1 LSLIITGDF
10 SQIKM
15 RFEKD
20 FPDKLRSQI
29 LVSEVIG
36 KKVKL
41 KLRGKEF
48 TGLCPFHNEKSPSF
62 TVNDLKGFYHCFGC
76 QAHGDIITFTMQS
89 EGLEFIDAIKKLADD
104 HGIMIPQVKFDIV
117 HEEKVDRDYLI
128 LEKIGAF
135 FEKTLQESTGREARA
150 YIAKRGLSVEITK
163 KFRLGYAL
171 SSYDALHKFL
181 AAAGF
186 AEAEILRSGVI
197 AKNDQQKIYDKFRH
211 RIIFPITD
219 KKNRIIAFGG
229 RVLAAEDMPKYLN
242 SAETE
247 IFKKNQTLYNIF
259 NARKPIFEKKY
270 AVVVE
275 GYMDVISLVSSGIEN
290 VVAGLGTALGENHL
304 RELFNITDKI
314 VICLDG
320 DSAGLRAAKRVAEIA
335 LPIISSKK
343 NISFTFLP
351 NQMDPDDFVKSFG
364 AAKLEENF
372 MNSTNLSQ
380 ALIEFTLL
388 DLGLEKK
395 TEISAEDKAKL
406 EAELTK
412 KVEVIADATTKKY
425 FSQFCRDALFSLGR
439 ASFNKSRSGFKDRKN
454 VGQNSQYSSQ
464 NYSQSFGKNSSQN
477 SAQNLSHLSGT
488 SQNFGNLIQTIYA
501 KPSNA
506 ADYLAK
512 NIIALIIKYPQ
523 LAHHKD
529 ENFDIKEVNFLSD
542 KLTIIKDLAVE
553 LVDENESI
561 TSEILLSGLENASL
575 EGNFDEIKNLLA
587 TMSSLDLQYEESGIA
602 QISQKMSLLLLKEL
616 LLQVD
621 QQYKQSLLKIDEIE
635 TYQTTIVN
643 EKIKEIFS
651 YRNLLEQKILELER
665 DLIS

>member
-1 LSLIITGDF
+1 
-10 SQIKM
+10 M
-15 RFEKD
+15 RFPKD

-76 QAHGDIITFTMQS
+76 QAHGDVVSFTMQS
-89 EGLEFIDAIKKLADD
+89 DGLEFADAIKKLADD
-104 HGIMIPQVKFDIV
+104 HGIAIPQVKFDIV
-117 HEEKVDRDYLI
+117 REEKVDRDYLI
-128 LEKIGAF
+128 LEKISSF
-135 FEKTLQESTGREARA
+135 FEKNLQESTGREARS
-150 YIAKRGLSVEITK
+150 YIAKRGLSAEIVK
-163 KFRLGYAL
+163 KFRLGYSL

-181 AAAGF
+181 SAAGF
-186 AEAEILRSGVI
+186 AESEILRSGVI
-197 AKNDQQKIYDKFRH
+197 AKNDQQKIYDKFRN
-211 RIIFPITD
+211 RVIFPITD

-229 RVLAAEDMPKYLN
+229 RVLAAQDMPKYLN

-275 GYMDVISLVSSGIEN
+275 GYMDVISLVASGIEN
-290 VVAGLGTALGENHL
+290 VVAGLGTAFGENHL
-304 RELFNITDKI
+304 RELFLITDKI

-335 LPIISSKK
+335 LPLISSKK

-351 NQMDPDDFVKSFG
+351 NQLDPDDFVKTFG

-372 MNSTNLSQ
+372 INSVNLSQ
-380 ALIEFTLL
+380 AMVEFTLL

-395 TEISAEDKAKL
+395 TEISAEDKAKI

-412 KVEVIADATTKKY
+412 KTALINDATTKKY
-425 FSQFCRDALFSLGR
+425 FALFFKDALFSLGR
-439 ASFNKSRSGFKDRKN
+439 VSFKNDKKSARGQAGKDSKKSLFSEKSAN
-454 VGQNSQYSSQ
+454 NST
-464 NYSQSFGKNSSQN
+464 
-477 SAQNLSHLSGT
+477 H
-488 SQNFGNLIQTIYA
+488 NFGNLIPTIYA

-506 ADYLAK
+506 SDHLAK
-512 NIIALIIKYPQ
+512 NIIALIIKFPQ
-523 LAHHKD
+523 LAHHRD
-529 ENFDIKEVNFLSD
+529 ENFDIKEISFLND
-542 KLTIIKDLAVE
+542 KLSNIKDVAIE
-553 LVDENESI
+553 FVDNDDAI
-561 TSEILLSGLENASL
+561 TAEILLSSLENADL
-575 EGNFDEIKNLLA
+575 EGDFADIKNLLA
-587 TMSSLDLQYEESGIA
+587 TMPSLDLQYEESGIA

-621 QQYKQSLLKIDEIE
+621 QQYKQSLSKIDEIE
-635 TYQTTIVN
+635 TYQTTIIN
-643 EKIKEIFS
+643 EKIKEIFA
-651 YRNLLEQKILELER
+651 YRNMLEQKILALEK
-665 DLIS
+665 DLI

>member
-1 LSLIITGDF
+1 
-10 SQIKM
+10 M
-15 RFEKD
+15 RFPKD

-76 QAHGDIITFTMQS
+76 QAHGDVVSFVMQS
-89 EGLEFIDAIKKLADD
+89 EGLEFPDAIKKLADD
-104 HGIMIPQVKFDIV
+104 HGIEIPQVKFDV
-117 HEEKVDRDYLI
+117 VREEKVDRDYLI
-128 LEKIGAF
+128 LEKISEF
-135 FEKTLQESTGREARA
+135 FEKNLQESTGREAKS
-150 YIAKRGLSVEITK
+150 YIAKRGLSAAIIK

-171 SSYDALHKFL
+171 NSYDALHKFL
-181 AAAGF
+181 SALGF
-186 AEAEILRSGVI
+186 TEAEILRSGVI
-197 AKNDQQKIYDKFRH
+197 AKNDQQKIYDKFRN
-211 RIIFPITD
+211 RVIFPITD
-219 KKNRIIAFGG
+219 KKNRVIAFGG
-229 RVLAAEDMPKYLN
+229 RVLVAQDMPKYLN

-247 IFKKNQTLYNIF
+247 IFKKNQTLYNFF

-275 GYMDVISLVSSGIEN
+275 GYMDVISLVASGIEN
-290 VVAGLGTALGENHL
+290 VVAGLGTAFGENHL
-304 RELFNITDKI
+304 RELFAITDKI

-320 DSAGLRAAKRVAEIA
+320 DSAGLRAAKRVSEIA
-335 LPIISSKK
+335 LPLISSKK
-343 NISFTFLP
+343 NISFAFLP

-372 MNSTNLSQ
+372 VNGTNLSQ

-395 TEISAEDKAKL
+395 TEISAEDKAKI

-412 KVEVIADATTKKY
+412 KIAVINDATTKKY
-425 FSQFCRDALFSLGR
+425 FSLFCKDALYSLGR
-439 ASFNKSRSGFKDRKN
+439 APF
-454 VGQNSQYSSQ
+454 
-464 NYSQSFGKNSSQN
+464 KNSKN
-477 SAQNLSHLSGT
+477 SAKYPQNGQQNFIKPAH
-488 SQNFGNLIQTIYA
+488 NFGNLIQTIYA

-506 ADYLAK
+506 SDHLAK
-512 NIIALIIKYPQ
+512 NIIALIIKFPQ
-523 LAHHKD
+523 LAGHKD

-542 KLTIIKDLAVE
+542 KLTTIKDAAVE
-553 LVDENESI
+553 FIDDNEAIS
-561 TSEILLSGLENASL
+561 SEILLSSLENAGL
-575 EGNFDEIKNLLA
+575 EGDLRDIKNLLA
-587 TMSSLDLQYEESGIA
+587 TMRGLDLQYEESGIA

-621 QQYKQSLLKIDEIE
+621 QQYKQSLSKIDEIE
-635 TYQTTIVN
+635 TYQTTIIN
-643 EKIKEIFS
+643 EKIKEIFA
-651 YRNLLEQKILELER
+651 YRNFLEQKVLELEK
-665 DLIS
+665 DLIE

>member
-1 LSLIITGDF
+1 
-10 SQIKM
+10 M
-15 RFEKD
+15 RFPKD

-29 LVSEVIG
+29 LVSEVVG

-48 TGLCPFHNEKSPSF
+48 TGLCPFHNEKSSSF

-76 QAHGDIITFTMQS
+76 QAHGDVVSFVMQT
-89 EGLEFIDAIKKLADD
+89 EGLEFPDAIKKLADD
-104 HGIMIPQVKFDIV
+104 HGIAIPQVKFDV
-117 HEEKVDRDYLI
+117 VREEKVDRDYLI
-128 LEKIGAF
+128 LEKICSF
-135 FEKTLQESTGREARA
+135 FEKNLQESTGREAKN
-150 YIAKRGLSVEITK
+150 YIAKRGLNAEIVK

-171 SSYDALHKFL
+171 NSYDALHKFL
-181 AAAGF
+181 SAAGF
-186 AEAEILRSGVI
+186 GDAEILRSGVI

-211 RIIFPITD
+211 RVIFPITD
-219 KKNRIIAFGG
+219 KKNRVIAFGG
-229 RVLAAEDMPKYLN
+229 RVLAAQDMPKYLN

-270 AVVVE
+270 VVVVE
-275 GYMDVISLVSSGIEN
+275 GYMDVISLVASGIEN
-290 VVAGLGTALGENHL
+290 VVAGLGTAFGENHL
-304 RELFNITDKI
+304 RELFSITDKI

-320 DSAGLRAAKRVAEIA
+320 DSAGIRAAKRVAEIA
-335 LPIISSKK
+335 LPLISSKK

-351 NQMDPDDFVKSFG
+351 NQLDPDDYVKSFG

-372 MNSTNLSQ
+372 INSVNLSQ

-395 TEISAEDKAKL
+395 TEISPEDKAKL

-412 KVEVIADATTKKY
+412 KIAVINDVTTKKY

-439 ASFNKSRSGFKDRKN
+439 RVFNNGKGGFK
-454 VGQNSQYSSQ
+454 NS
-464 NYSQSFGKNSSQN
+464 KNSAVRSVGNSRQGLAASSVTDSQQEI
-477 SAQNLSHLSGT
+477 AKH
-488 SQNFGNLIQTIYA
+488 NFGNLIQTIYA

-506 ADYLAK
+506 SDQLAK
-512 NIIALIIKYPQ
+512 NIIALIIKFPQ
-523 LAHHKD
+523 LANHKD

-542 KLTIIKDLAVE
+542 KLTNIKDAAIE
-553 LVDENESI
+553 FIDDEQEI
-561 TSEILLSGLENASL
+561 TTEILLSSLENAGL
-575 EGNFDEIKNLLA
+575 EGDIADIKNLLA
-587 TMSSLDLQYEESGIA
+587 TMRGLDLQYEESGIA

-621 QQYKQSLLKIDEIE
+621 QQYKQSLSKIDEIE
-635 TYQTTIVN
+635 TYQTTIIN
-643 EKIKEIFS
+643 EKIKEIFA
-651 YRNLLEQKILELER
+651 YRNLLEQKILELEK
-665 DLIS
+665 DLII

>member
-1 LSLIITGDF
+1 
-10 SQIKM
+10 M
-15 RFEKD
+15 RFDKD

-76 QAHGDIITFTMQS
+76 QAHGDVITFTMQS
-89 EGLEFIDAIKKLADD
+89 EGLEFPDAIKKLADD
-104 HGIMIPQVKFDIV
+104 HGIAIPLVQTDVV
-117 HEEKVDRDYLI
+117 REEKIDRDYLI
-128 LEKIGAF
+128 LEKIAAF
-135 FEKTLQESTGREARA
+135 FEKNLQESTGREAKS
-150 YIAKRGLSVEITK
+150 YIAKRGLGVEIIK

-181 AAAGF
+181 SAAGF

-197 AKNDQQKIYDKFRH
+197 AKNDQQKIYDKFRN
-211 RIIFPITD
+211 RVIFPITD

-335 LPIISSKK
+335 LPIINSKK

-364 AAKLEENF
+364 AVKLEENF
-372 MNSTNLSQ
+372 VKSINLSQ

-412 KVEVIADATTKKY
+412 KIEVITDATTKKY
-425 FSQFCRDALFSLGR
+425 FAQFCRDALFSLGR
-439 ASFNKSRSGFKDRKN
+439 APFGGKAGFKN
-454 VGQNSQYSSQ
+454 
-464 NYSQSFGKNSSQN
+464 GKKTGANFQN
-477 SAQNLSHLSGT
+477 SAQNSAKSAQ
-488 SQNFGNLIQTIYA
+488 SFGNLIQTIYA

-506 ADYLAK
+506 SDHLAK
-512 NIIALIIKYPQ
+512 NIIALIIKFPQ

-542 KLTIIKDLAVE
+542 KLTNIKDATIELAE
-553 LVDENESI
+553 ENEAI
-561 TSEILLSGLENASL
+561 TTEILLPRLERAGL
-575 EGNFDEIKNLLA
+575 EGNIDEIKNLLA
-587 TMSSLDLQYEESGIA
+587 TMSSLDVQYQESGIA
-602 QISQKMSLLLLKEL
+602 YISQKMSLLLLKEL

-621 QQYKQSLLKIDEIE
+621 QQYKQSLSKIDEIE
-635 TYQTTIVN
+635 TYQTTIIN
-643 EKIKEIFS
+643 EKIKEIFA
-651 YRNLLEQKILELER
+651 YRNLLEQKILDLEK
-665 DLIS
+665 DLI